1 MRALNLLYTH
11 NQPKGLIMTYDEY
24 IKTLLS
30 TRGRHILDK
39 NKYTETH
46 HIIPRCMGGS
56 DDEENLIDLFPQE
69 HYLSHKLLAEE
80 NPDNSSLLTAWF
92 RMCYK
97 NGSTGTQDFISSEE
111 YSYLREKYSKKR
123 SEIYSGENNPFYGKH
138 HSEETK
144 DKIRKSIANI
154 KHNNPQKWA
163 EIHEKRS
170 FAHKGKDHSYQIEC
184 MRQANLKRDYT
195 GIGEK
200 ISATKKKNNLGNNR
214 KNKVKIT
221 DGKIN
226 KFVLACDV
234 SLWLQK
240 GFYIINQAQEEKYIR
255 LLSEIEV

>member
-1 MRALNLLYTH
+1 
-11 NQPKGLIMTYDEY
+11 MTYNEY

-69 HYLSHKLLAEE
+69 HYLAHKLLSEE
-80 NPDNSSLLTAWF
+80 NPDNNSLLTAWF

-97 NGSTGTQDFISSEE
+97 NGSTGTQDFISPDE

-123 SEIYSGENNPFYGKH
+123 SEVYAGENNPFYGRH

-144 DKIRKSIANI
+144 NKIRTTILNTKY
-154 KHNNPQKWA
+154 NNPERWT

-170 FAHKGKDHSYQIEC
+170 LAHKNVDTSYQVEC
-184 MRQANLKRDYT
+184 MRKANLERDYS

-200 ISATKKKNNLGNNR
+200 ISATKKKNGSGNNR

-221 DGKIN
+221 NGILN
-226 KFVLACDV
+226 KFVLASDV
-234 SLWLQK
+234 PHWLQQ
-240 GFYIINQAQEEKYIR
+240 GFYIINQTQKEKYIR